1 MCLHFK
7 IFGFIY
13 ITDSGLIV
21 PCASPSLRG
30 LLNETMNKLGISVER
45 RSETIARAVAE
56 VSLHLLGGPHRL
68 TPKNSHQKPVVV
80 VLCGNHPEA
89 AGVVCAA
96 RHLATLGVTTIIY
109 LQGLTFSNYMVE
121 EIELYKLTGQSI
133 INNETSINQ
142 FFFIFLFSKMK
153 THFEF
158 RIAQKCSG
166 SNSGMFNTAN
176 FQWRRNTKNEWDY

>member
-1 MCLHFK
+1 
-7 IFGFIY
+7 
-13 ITDSGLIV
+13 
-21 PCASPSLRG
+21 
-30 LLNETMNKLGISVER
+30 MNKLGISVER

-142 FFFIFLFSKMK
+142 FFFHIFVL
-153 THFEF
+153 
-158 RIAQKCSG
+158 
-166 SNSGMFNTAN
+166 
-176 FQWRRNTKNEWDY
+176 